1 MKEKTFALLTVF
13 ISAFSPALAQYAD
26 LLGDKNISWVA
37 EYTADFSLNPVTY
50 TFRFFTES
58 EYEPNNDLNIIK
70 LNIEPGN
77 TGLYLPMDM
86 ERYFSTQ
93 IFKATKNGVFALF
106 DDEALEIP
114 VSQEEY
120 IRRLTKIDTVV
131 TSASDSFDRVDYM
144 VISNELTAEAIVSF
158 RVRQVFFY
166 NKTEKKFGSRMI
178 ALSPL
183 VDVKDSEG
191 NFIETKSLI
200 WIKIENPS
208 KNGDKTIPGDLP
220 YAFETKMIGNAPDF
234 KGFALKKG
242 RMDFLTMIVNEVAK
256 PSRTILDSNFEPINP
271 GLLQGFVQTID
282 TVTRRDPSTWE
293 ETTEIIQRNAIKDV
307 ERIGFVQQ
315 WFFDDR
321 KKLFSNRVVAV
332 APLLRVKDA
341 EGFFQY
347 SKPLFYIMNE

>member
-1 MKEKTFALLTVF
+1 
-13 ISAFSPALAQYAD
+13 
-26 LLGDKNISWVA
+26 
-37 EYTADFSLNPVTY
+37 
-50 TFRFFTES
+50 
-58 EYEPNNDLNIIK
+58 
-70 LNIEPGN
+70 
-77 TGLYLPMDM
+77 
-86 ERYFSTQ
+86 
-93 IFKATKNGVFALF
+93 
-106 DDEALEIP
+106 
-114 VSQEEY
+114 
-120 IRRLTKIDTVV
+120 
-131 TSASDSFDRVDYM
+131 
-144 VISNELTAEAIVSF
+144 
-158 RVRQVFFY
+158 
-166 NKTEKKFGSRMI
+166 MI

-208 KNGDKTIPGDLP
+208 KNSDKTIPGDLP
-220 YAFETKMIGNAPDF
+220 YAFETKMIGNAPGF
-234 KGFALKKG
+234 NGFALKKG